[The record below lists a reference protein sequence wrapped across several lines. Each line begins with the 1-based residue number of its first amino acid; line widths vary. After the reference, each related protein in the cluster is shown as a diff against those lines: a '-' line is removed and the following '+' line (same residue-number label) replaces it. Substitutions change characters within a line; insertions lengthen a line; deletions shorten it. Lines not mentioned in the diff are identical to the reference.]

1 MQPVKESEEHQTL
14 FICMKEFYKSKQ
26 WEQKRERILRRDKYF
41 CQLSLRYGKAIEA
54 KHVHH
59 IFPIEYYPEYRL
71 SDWNLISL
79 CNAEHIKLHDRE
91 THKLTRAG
99 IDLLKRTARKQG
111 IEVSRMELAMLSA
124 DEAAVMKP

>member
-1 MQPVKESEEHQTL
+1 
-14 FICMKEFYKSKQ
+14 MKEFYKSKQ

-79 CNAEHIKLHDRE
+79 CNAEHNKLHDRE
-91 THKLTRAG
+91 THKLTKAG

>member
-1 MQPVKESEEHQTL
+1 M
-14 FICMKEFYKSKQ
+14 IEFYKSKQ
-26 WEQKRERILRRDKYF
+26 WERKREHILRRDKYF

-71 SDWNLISL
+71 CDWNLISL
-79 CNAEHIKLHDRE
+79 CNAQHNKLHDRE

-99 IDLLKRTARKQG
+99 LDLLMRTARKQG
-111 IEVSRMELAMLSA
+111 IKVSKMELAMLSA
-124 DEAAVMKP
+124 DEAAVLKHS

>member
-1 MQPVKESEEHQTL
+1 MQPVKESEEHQAL

-59 IFPIEYYPEYRL
+59 IFPLEYYPEYRL
-71 SDWNLISL
+71 NDWNLISL
-79 CNAEHIKLHDRE
+79 CNAEHNKLHDRE

-99 IDLLKRTARKQG
+99 LDLLMRTARKQG

-124 DEAAVMKP
+124 DERAVMKP